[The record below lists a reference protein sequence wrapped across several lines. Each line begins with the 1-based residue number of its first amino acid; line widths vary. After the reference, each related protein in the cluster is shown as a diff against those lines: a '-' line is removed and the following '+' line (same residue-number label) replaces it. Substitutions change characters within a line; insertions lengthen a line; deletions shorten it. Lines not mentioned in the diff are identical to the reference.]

1 MKVRDVMNT
10 ETIRV
15 GPQTTVKEAAQLAH
29 DSQASD
35 LMVVDDDGNFVGV
48 LSEGDLIRGAL
59 PQMDEILSQGEGLA
73 GGIEIFLDK
82 GRDMA
87 HRPAAPFIIK
97 HALTVA
103 PDSPV
108 LKAAGIMISK
118 QIRRLPV
125 VENGKL
131 VGTVARADICLGLMS

>member
-1 MKVRDVMNT
+1 MKVRDVMNK
-10 ETIRV
+10 ETIRI
-15 GPQTTVKEAAQLAH
+15 GPGATVKEAAQLAH

-35 LMVVDDDGNFVGV
+35 LMVVDDAGIFVGV

-59 PQMDEILSQGEGLA
+59 PQMDEILAQGEGLG

-82 GRDMA
+82 GADMA
-87 HRPAAPFIIK
+87 NSPASPFFITN
-97 HALTVA
+97 ALSVS
-103 PDSPV
+103 PDSPM

-125 VENGKL
+125 VDSGKL
-131 VGTVARADICLGLMS
+131 VGTIARADICLGLMS

>member
-10 ETIRV
+10 ETIRI
-15 GPQTTVKEAAQLAH
+15 GPQATVKEAAQLAH

-35 LMVVDDDGNFVGV
+35 LMVVDEDGNFKGV

-59 PQMDEILSQGEGLA
+59 PQMDEILAQGEGLA
-73 GGIEIFLDK
+73 GGIELFLDK
-82 GRDMA
+82 GADLA
-87 HRPAAPFIIK
+87 NQPAAPFFITN
-97 HALTVA
+97 ALTVA

-125 VENGKL
+125 VDNGKL
-131 VGTVARADICLGLMS
+131 VGTIARADICLGLMS

>member
-10 ETIRV
+10 ETIRI
-15 GPQTTVKEAAQLAH
+15 GRRTTVKEAAQLAH

-35 LMVVDDDGNFVGV
+35 LMVVDDDGSFVGV

-59 PQMDEILSQGEGLA
+59 PQMDEILAQGEGLA
-73 GGIEIFLDK
+73 GGIELFLDK
-82 GRDMA
+82 GADMA
-87 HRPAAPFIIK
+87 NEPAEPFIITN
-97 HALTVA
+97 ALVVA

-125 VENGKL
+125 VDNGKL
-131 VGTVARADICLGLMS
+131 VGTIARADICLGLMS

>member
-1 MKVRDVMNT
+1 MKVRDVMNS
-10 ETIRV
+10 ETIRISSKA
-15 GPQTTVKEAAQLAH
+15 TVKEAAQLAH

-35 LMVVDDDGNFVGV
+35 LMVVDDEGNFAGV

-59 PQMDEILSQGEGLA
+59 PQMDEILAQGEGLA
-73 GGIEIFLDK
+73 GGIELFIDK
-82 GRDMA
+82 AADMA
-87 HRPAAPFIIK
+87 NLPAAPFFITN
-97 HALTVA
+97 ALTVT

-125 VENGKL
+125 VDNGKL